1 MSTMTPESG
10 GVSGNPVPAVG
21 NDDEISL
28 LDMLQV
34 LWERKWLLI
43 GSTLGAGVLAA
54 GIALLMPNYYTAT
67 ARILPPQQNSSSASA
82 LLGQLGGLAAAAGG
96 SIGGIRNPNDL
107 YVGMLKSRTVADQLI
122 EKFDLQ
128 KYFEQKYRMTTQ
140 TQLASV
146 SRISAGKEGIIAIAV
161 ELKDPKLAADVAN
174 AYVEELVRLTGVLA
188 VTEASQ
194 RRLFFERQLS
204 KARDNLAAAESAAR
218 EALSKGGLAMVEG
231 QGRSLV
237 EGSARLRA
245 QITVKEV
252 QIGAMR
258 SFAADSNPD
267 LQLVQ
272 RELASLRSELARAEG
287 SGSAGTIPK
296 SNAVASDN
304 VRLLRELRYQEALQ
318 ELLVRQ
324 TEAARLDEARDMSMI
339 QVLDAAVVPD
349 NKSSPN
355 RSFFVFA
362 ASLCAGVILAFG
374 IVLVHYI
381 RESRAR
387 R

>member
-1 MSTMTPESG
+1 
-10 GVSGNPVPAVG
+10 
-21 NDDEISL
+21 
-28 LDMLQV
+28 
-34 LWERKWLLI
+34 
-43 GSTLGAGVLAA
+43 
-54 GIALLMPNYYTAT
+54 
-67 ARILPPQQNSSSASA
+67 
-82 LLGQLGGLAAAAGG
+82 
-96 SIGGIRNPNDL
+96 
-107 YVGMLKSRTVADQLI
+107 MLKSRTVADQLI

-140 TQLASV
+140 TQLANA
-146 SRISAGKEGIIAIAV
+146 SRISAGKEGIIAIAI

-218 EALSKGGLAMVEG
+218 EALSKV
-231 QGRSLV
+231 V

-287 SGSAGTIPK
+287 SGSAGVMPK
-296 SNAVASDN
+296 SNAGASDN

-355 RSFFVFA
+355 RLFFVFS

>member
-1 MSTMTPESG
+1 
-10 GVSGNPVPAVG
+10 
-21 NDDEISL
+21 
-28 LDMLQV
+28 
-34 LWERKWLLI
+34 
-43 GSTLGAGVLAA
+43 
-54 GIALLMPNYYTAT
+54 
-67 ARILPPQQNSSSASA
+67 
-82 LLGQLGGLAAAAGG
+82 
-96 SIGGIRNPNDL
+96 
-107 YVGMLKSRTVADQLI
+107 
-122 EKFDLQ
+122 
-128 KYFEQKYRMTTQ
+128 
-140 TQLASV
+140 LASV

-287 SGSAGTIPK
+287 AGSAGTMPK

-339 QVLDAAVVPD
+339 QVLDAAVIPD
-349 NKSSPN
+349 KKSSPN
-355 RSFFVFA
+355 RLFLVFS

-381 RESRAR
+381 RESRDR
-387 R
+387 L

>member
-194 RRLFFERQLS
+194 RRLFFERQLA

-287 SGSAGTIPK
+287 SGSAGAMPK

-362 ASLCAGVILAFG
+362 ASLCAGVVLAFG

>member
-287 SGSAGTIPK
+287 SGSAGAMPK

-362 ASLCAGVILAFG
+362 ASLCAGVFLAFG